1 MHPHTPMHHVR
12 APAPAVVTAPRCTLP
27 LQPPLYARCTPAAP
41 PAAPALHPPLHPPLH
56 TRAATRHIPLL
67 QGLGNLQL
75 RGSWMARER
84 GKVHVTLES
93 ASGLPS
99 PDGQTG
105 PVAP

>member
-1 MHPHTPMHHVR
+1 MHHVR

-27 LQPPLYARCTPAAP
+27 LR
-41 PAAPALHPPLHPPLH
+41 PPLH